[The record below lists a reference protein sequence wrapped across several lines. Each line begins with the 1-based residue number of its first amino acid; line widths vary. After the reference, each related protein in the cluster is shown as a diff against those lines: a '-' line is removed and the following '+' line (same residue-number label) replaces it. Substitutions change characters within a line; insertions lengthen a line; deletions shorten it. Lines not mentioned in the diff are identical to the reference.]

1 MLITTSI
8 ISIGPLLKQLFPL
21 MNTRQ
26 TSTKMSSKT
35 VVKTPSDELS
45 HKIEKSKISHET
57 KEIFKLLLCCMST
70 LINEKDSAITVL
82 QNKVSSIQSKN
93 EELSEKLEHT
103 ESDLHQSV
111 VTLEGKLQEMDA
123 EIKRLKNE
131 NVQQVARIR
140 SNIDVNE
147 QYERKDTLIIS
158 GPTLPP
164 VRNGEKCKD
173 IVRELLRTH
182 TNLVINDG
190 DISIAHRI
198 GKKPSATP
206 DKRNIIFKL
215 CRRDLVGEIF
225 SACRERQPPF
235 FVNCSLTPTR
245 NKVFYGVRQLKKKFP
260 SIIKRCRTLNGD
272 IVAFVARHAFES
284 SSPHASEPSSPNALE
299 PSLARPSE
307 PSSPRTSEP
316 SSPRPSEP
324 SSLQTS
330 VPSQPQ
336 TENGLNENS
345 RNDRRIIINTRES
358 LQEFAKDVLKTD
370 IKDLNINW

>member
-1 MLITTSI
+1 MLCQLKLIFI
-8 ISIGPLLKQLFPL
+8 MYLHVLLIG
-21 MNTRQ
+21 
-26 TSTKMSSKT
+26 
-35 VVKTPSDELS
+35 
-45 HKIEKSKISHET
+45 
-57 KEIFKLLLCCMST
+57 
-70 LINEKDSAITVL
+70 
-82 QNKVSSIQSKN
+82 
-93 EELSEKLEHT
+93 
-103 ESDLHQSV
+103 
-111 VTLEGKLQEMDA
+111 DA
-123 EIKRLKNE
+123 
-131 NVQQVARIR
+131 
-140 SNIDVNE
+140 NIDVNE

-182 TNLVINDG
+182 TNLLINDG

-272 IVAFVARHAFES
+272 IVAFVAPQAFES
-284 SSPHASEPSSPNALE
+284 SSPHSSEPSSPHALD
-299 PSLARPSE
+299 PSSARP
-307 PSSPRTSEP
+307 SEP

-336 TENGLNENS
+336 GENGLNENS